1 MRISDW
7 SSDVCSSDLE
17 TEMRHTGHLI
27 KAALGET
34 IIDRS
39 HGFPGPRKQKYL
51 AAGHDHKGIIAM
63 VCPKLAM
70 KLPSDTVRR
79 RGEYLEQLHEIGI
92 NLTHNMYTHLNRQAL
107 SSVSFSMT
115 MSCRKRT
122 AGV

>member
-1 MRISDW
+1 
-7 SSDVCSSDLE
+7 
-17 TEMRHTGHLI
+17 MRHTGHLI

-51 AAGHDHKGIIAM
+51 AAGHDHQGIIAM

-92 NLTHNMYTHLNRQAL
+92 NLTHNMYNPLNRQAL
-107 SSVSFSMT
+107 RSEAHTSELQSLMRISYAVFCLKQT
-115 MSCRKRT
+115 TQETTPNK
-122 AGV
+122 